1 MIEKLRHNFNLTNV
15 LSRIFFV
22 LSFVFAN
29 WQRYLSATVLV
40 LGRSSLWL
48 GLAAAFLVGVIF
60 SFILPLLINL
70 VLNWAKL
77 FSVPRAEY
85 GLFGVLFAT
94 LGMFIC
100 GLLNLVNLFTPLFA
114 VWGSVIFPF
123 IALTISLL
131 CFYKVT
137 SRLYFNDVTRV
148 YYFKLCLIV
157 YAVAV
162 VLVGVL

>member
-15 LSRIFFV
+15 LARIFLV
-22 LSFVFAN
+22 LMFVFAN
-29 WQRYLSATVLV
+29 WQQYLTATILV
-40 LGRSSLWL
+40 LGHSSLAL
-48 GLAAAFLVGVIF
+48 GLSAAFIVGVILAF
-60 SFILPLLINL
+60 LLPVLINL
-70 VLNWAKL
+70 VLNWAKI

-85 GLFGVLFAT
+85 CLLGIIFTA
-94 LGMFIC
+94 LGMFVC
-100 GLLNLVNLFTPLFA
+100 GLLNLVNLFTPLFI

-123 IALTISLL
+123 VSLLVAML

-137 SRLYFNDVTRV
+137 STLYFNDVTRV

-157 YAVAV
+157 FVVLA